1 MRPTKTVPGNKRA
14 AIYVRM
20 STESQNYSTDH
31 QRHRI
36 GLYAQAMGLEVV
48 KEYADEGKSGLDTRK
63 RPGLLG
69 LLHDVQSGVADFRT
83 IIVYD
88 VSRWGRFQEVD
99 EAAYHEHT
107 CRRAGISVVYC
118 AEQFANDGS
127 PLASILKSIKRT
139 MAAEYSRELSSKVF
153 TAQCRFID
161 MGYKQGGHAGYGL
174 RRLAVMADGTP
185 RRVLE
190 YNEAKGAVTDR
201 VLLILGPE
209 HEVAMVKRIYSSYLD
224 DRLSEAAIARWLNA
238 EKVESEFSRPW
249 TQSMVNSVLTNLKY
263 IGHLIFNRRSS
274 KLSQRREHNARSEW
288 IIKENAIER
297 LLPFEV
303 FERAQQERVRRNR
316 RYEASELVALLQDCH
331 KRNGIVT
338 ATIIA
343 ADKSL
348 PDPQLFSRMF
358 GSLILAYD
366 AAGLPRS
373 PLKGFVNTKRLMLT
387 FRQQLFAE
395 AEALAAFAGV
405 NVTAFAA
412 SHTLVFDGK
421 CTLRVEVATRRD
433 PRRGEPNWKIV
444 PREGA
449 DFILLAR
456 VDPDEEIILNYYLIP
471 AACLAMGP
479 IYLKQK
485 NLTLYSPLAF
495 DSLPPIFG
503 VTALTASLALLLRVN
518 QSGVSHTSER
528 NIQG

>member
-1 MRPTKTVPGNKRA
+1 MRPAKPVRGNTRA

-31 QRHRI
+31 QRHQI
-36 GLYAQAMGLEVV
+36 GVYAQAMGLEIVR
-48 KEYADEGKSGLDTRK
+48 EYADEGKSGLDTRK
-63 RPGLLG
+63 RPGLLR
-69 LLHDVQSGVADFRT
+69 LLHDVQSGGADFRT

-201 VLLILGPE
+201 VLLILGPD
-209 HEVAMVKRIYSSYLD
+209 HEVAMVKRIYASYLD
-224 DRLSEAAIARWLNA
+224 DGLSEAAIARWLNA
-238 EKVESEFSRPW
+238 ENVESEFSRPW

-274 KLSQRREHNARSEW
+274 KLSQRREHNDRSDW
-288 IIKENAIER
+288 IVKENAIES
-297 LLPFEV
+297 LLTVEV
-303 FERAQQERVRRNR
+303 FELAQQERVRRNR
-316 RYEASELVALLQDCH
+316 RYEASELITLLQDCH
-331 KRNGIVT
+331 RRNGFVT
-338 ATIIA
+338 AKVIT
-343 ADKSL
+343 ADKAL

-373 PLKGFVNTKRLMLT
+373 PLKGFVDTKRLLQT
-387 FRQQLFAE
+387 FRQKLFAE
-395 AEALAAFAGV
+395 AEALAASTGV
-405 NVTAFAA
+405 AMTRGEAPY
-412 SHTLVFDGK
+412 TLIFNGT
-421 CTLRVEVATRRD
+421 CRLRVEVGTRRN
-433 PRRGEPNWKIV
+433 PVRGSPNWKIV
-444 PREGA
+444 AREGI
-449 DFILLAR
+449 DFILFAR
-456 VDPDEEIILNYYLIP
+456 FEPNAGVLLNYYLVP
-471 AACLAMGP
+471 AVCFASGA
-479 IYLKQK
+479 IYLKEK
-485 NLTLYSPLAF
+485 NLMIYSPLAF
-495 DSLPPIFG
+495 DSLQPLFG
-503 VTALTASLALLLRVN
+503 LPA
-518 QSGVSHTSER
+518 
-528 NIQG
+528 